1 MVGKY
6 LRSRLLD
13 STPVNNLINGRFH
26 PIWIPQLSDKPA
38 VAFSCTITPGDAT
51 KIDRATYDN
60 YDVTLN
66 IWGDDY
72 DQLDAI
78 DMAIRNELDFTR
90 GTTEGI
96 TVKQIEYQGGS
107 DTTDE
112 KGEFICREARYRVSV
127 VR

>member
-1 MVGKY
+1 
-6 LRSRLLD
+6 
-13 STPVNNLINGRFH
+13 
-26 PIWIPQLSDKPA
+26 
-38 VAFSCTITPGDAT
+38 
-51 KIDRATYDN
+51 IDRATYDN

-66 IWGDDY
+66 IWGEDY

-78 DMAIRNELDFTR
+78 DTAIRNELDFTR
-90 GTTEGI
+90 GTAEGI